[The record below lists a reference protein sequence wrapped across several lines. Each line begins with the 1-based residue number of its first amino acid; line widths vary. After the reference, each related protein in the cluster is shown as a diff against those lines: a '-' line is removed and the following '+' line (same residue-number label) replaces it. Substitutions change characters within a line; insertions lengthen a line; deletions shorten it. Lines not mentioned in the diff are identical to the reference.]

1 MRLFPSLFFS
11 PSFRSYLSEIIDGTR
26 STFSFEM
33 GGKSVERRKEGRM
46 LERIRLGEI
55 RYRGDAKSAT
65 TYTYTYSCHWT
76 TSLTIYAKVGH
87 KKVRKRGGEGRSGS
101 RGLRSVRSAEGLPR
115 WSSSSLSSILGRS
128 ATKFEGG
135 ALRPRANGDFVRLD
149 LRQGRSRGSSTAARG
164 RGEEDRRRRRGR
176 ARERARG
183 KKEASVVAALL
194 RRPASNLR
202 RTRNLLRRK
211 QYRLRGAPL
220 SSTRAD
226 IEGWRTRERTFSL
239 SPPRELLR
247 NSSQDRNISHPRP
260 VLVPISLRPNGSNGD
275 RRNDIEVS
283 RACNLAASARLA
295 SSIAE
300 RSGNAREQGLPFRRL
315 NERCSFEA

>member
-1 MRLFPSLFFS
+1 
-11 PSFRSYLSEIIDGTR
+11 
-26 STFSFEM
+26 M
-33 GGKSVERRKEGRM
+33 GGKTKGRKNVGKKESVW
-46 LERIRLGEI
+46 LEEI

-164 RGEEDRRRRRGR
+164 RGEEDRRKGRGR

-202 RTRNLLRRK
+202 RARNLLRRK
-211 QYRLRGAPL
+211 QYRLRGPSLVDSRRHRRMEDERKNFLAF
-220 SSTRAD
+220 TARQAA
-226 IEGWRTRERTFSL
+226 ERTPSKFQ
-239 SPPRELLR
+239 PGPCNR
-247 NSSQDRNISHPRP
+247 NTSHPRP
-260 VLVPISLRPNGSNGD
+260 VLVPTSLRPNGSSGD

-315 NERCSFEA
+315 NERCWSEA

>member
-87 KKVRKRGGEGRSGS
+87 KKVRKRRGEGRSGS

-164 RGEEDRRRRRGR
+164 RGEEDRRRGRGR
-176 ARERARG
+176 ARESER
-183 KKEASVVAALL
+183 KEGGIG
-194 RRPASNLR
+194 R
-202 RTRNLLRRK
+202 
-211 QYRLRGAPL
+211 RGAP
-220 SSTRAD
+220 TPA
-226 IEGWRTRERTFSL
+226 G
-239 SPPRELLR
+239 
-247 NSSQDRNISHPRP
+247 
-260 VLVPISLRPNGSNGD
+260 V
-275 RRNDIEVS
+275 
-283 RACNLAASARLA
+283 
-295 SSIAE
+295 
-300 RSGNAREQGLPFRRL
+300 
-315 NERCSFEA
+315 